1 MRGPLEEIQRRG
13 LYHTND
19 NRGNGSFYF
28 SSTYFQHHFIRL
40 DVSSNDWNEI
50 SLIDAF
56 IENGHMRKYKKYDC
70 TRPWM
75 HSKIIVPF
83 IYGCARKWQ
92 IIHNRNIEHM
102 LDEIAAND
110 I

>member
-19 NRGNGSFYF
+19 NRENGVFYF
-28 SSTYFQHHFIRL
+28 SSTYFQHHYIRF

-56 IENGHMRKYKKYDC
+56 IENGYMRNYKKYDC
-70 TRPWM
+70 TRTWM
-75 HSKIIVPF
+75 HDKIIVPF
-83 IYGCARKWQ
+83 VYGCARKWQ
-92 IIHNRNIEHM
+92 IIRNCDIEHM
-102 LDEIAAND
+102 LDEITAND